1 MSRDERRLGRTRDA
15 VFLGYHALVENGPA
29 FLSMSPAVFERQLE
43 FLGGKGYRSGSRADL
58 EALAAGRRLGG
69 RHAFLT
75 FDDGF
80 LDTYEVARPLLAARG
95 FTGFVFVLPRHL
107 DHGAALDWPEVAGE
121 VRRHPEVMCSMTW
134 KMAEEL
140 AGAGWEVGSHTLT
153 HPKLPELS
161 DGELASELG
170 ESRQIVAERLGRCD
184 TLAYP
189 FGAWDERVER
199 AAAAAGYRF
208 AFTLPIESQ
217 PSAGPLS
224 IPRLTIDDRD
234 TVARYRAKISLPGRL
249 ALFSQLRPLVRR
261 LRRHEVYSN
270 AG

>member
-1 MSRDERRLGRTRDA
+1 MRAWQQLGKTRDA
-15 VFLGYHALVENGPA
+15 AFLGYHALADNGPP
-29 FLSMSPAVFERQLE
+29 FLSMSPAVFERQLD
-43 FLGGKGYRSGSRADL
+43 FLAAKGYRSGGRADL

-80 LDTYEVARPLLAARG
+80 LDTYEVAAPLLARHG
-95 FTGFVFVLPRHL
+95 FTGFLFVLPRHL
-107 DHGAALDWPEVAGE
+107 DSGSPLAWPEVAGE
-121 VRRHPEVMCSMTW
+121 VRRHPEVMRSISW
-134 KMAEEL
+134 EMAEEL
-140 AGAGWEVGSHTLT
+140 AAGGWEIGSHTLT
-153 HPKLPELS
+153 HPRLTKLGDEELRH
-161 DGELASELG
+161 ELEG
-170 ESRQIVAERLGRCD
+170 SRRLVAARLGRCD

-217 PSAGPLS
+217 RDAGPLS

-234 TVARYRAKISLPGRL
+234 TVARYRAKLSLAGRL

-261 LRRHEVYSN
+261 LRRHQVHSN
-270 AG
+270 AE